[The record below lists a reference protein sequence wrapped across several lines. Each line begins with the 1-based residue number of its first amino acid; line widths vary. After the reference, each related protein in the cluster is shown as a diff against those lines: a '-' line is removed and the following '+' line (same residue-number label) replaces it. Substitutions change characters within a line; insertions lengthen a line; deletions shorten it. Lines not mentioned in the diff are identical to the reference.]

1 LIPVNA
7 LKLAPSYSQSG
18 KPERTVTTDSFDP
31 QMIERY
37 DRAGPR
43 YTSYPTAAQFSE
55 RFDAGEYLAAVQ
67 RSRDAAPPLSL
78 YVHLPFCAS
87 PCFYCGCNRVI
98 SRSRTIAIGYLR
110 RLEREIAMQA
120 ALFSGRGPALQLH
133 LGGGTPTY
141 LSLDQIGQLMRA
153 LDQGFG
159 LSESAEREYS
169 IEVDPRAL
177 EADTIA
183 GLAALGFNRIS
194 IGVQDFDPQVQA
206 AVNRLQT
213 YAETARAVCQARDY
227 GFNSVSVDLIYG
239 LPRQSEAGFA
249 RTLDQ
254 VIGLNPDRI
263 STYSYAHMPQLFR
276 AQTQIDA
283 TELPTPQQKLGL
295 LQLTVAKLQA
305 AGYVYIGMDHFARPG
320 DELALA
326 LRDGTLQRN
335 FQGYSTRGGADLI
348 GLGMSAI
355 SRIDDSYSQ
364 NLKTLDTYYA
374 ALDGGQ
380 LPLARGLR
388 LTADDR
394 LRREVIEAIMCRGLV
409 DYAAL
414 EQRHDVSFAAY
425 FAEALEALRPL
436 QTDGL
441 VELEASQMRV
451 TPRGRFLLRAVA
463 MPFDAYLRPA
473 PAVAGAARYSKVI

>member
-1 LIPVNA
+1 MIPVNA
-7 LKLAPSYSQSG
+7 TVAVRAYS
-18 KPERTVTTDSFDP
+18 EVLRLDHTVTPEGFDP

-43 YTSYPTAAQFSE
+43 YTSYPTAAQFSD
-55 RFDAGEYLAAVQ
+55 RFDAGDYLAAVQ
-67 RSRDAAPPLSL
+67 RSRDAATPLSL

-98 SRSRTIAIGYLR
+98 SRSRTIATGYLR

-141 LSLDQIGQLMRA
+141 LSLDQIGQLMQA
-153 LDQGFG
+153 LDRGFG
-159 LSESAEREYS
+159 LSDSAQREYS
-169 IEVDPRAL
+169 IEADPRAL
-177 EADTIA
+177 EADTIS

-206 AVNRLQT
+206 AVNRQQT
-213 YAETARAVCQARDY
+213 YAETETAVRQSRDH

-239 LPRQSEAGFA
+239 LPRQTEAGFA

-254 VIGLNPDRI
+254 VIALAPDRV
-263 STYSYAHMPQLFR
+263 SAYSYAHMPQLFR
-276 AQTQIDA
+276 AQTQIVA
-283 TELPTPQQKLGL
+283 AELPTPLQKLGL

-320 DELALA
+320 DELAVA
-326 LRDGTLQRN
+326 LSDGTLQRN

-364 NLKTLDTYYA
+364 NLKTLDTYYG

-388 LTADDR
+388 LSADDR

-409 DYAAL
+409 DYTVL
-414 EQRHDVSFAAY
+414 EQRHQISFTTY
-425 FAEALEALRPL
+425 FADALEALQPL
-436 QTDGL
+436 QADGL
-441 VELEASQMRV
+441 VELEAQQLRV

-473 PAVAGAARYSKVI
+473 PAAAGAARYSKVI